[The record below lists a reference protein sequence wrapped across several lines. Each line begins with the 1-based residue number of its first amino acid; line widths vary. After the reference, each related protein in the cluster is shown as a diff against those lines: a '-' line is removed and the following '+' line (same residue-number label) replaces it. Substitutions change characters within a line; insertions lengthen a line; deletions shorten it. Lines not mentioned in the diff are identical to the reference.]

1 MTRMSARI
9 RLQREA
15 PAARQAGFAAVI
27 GVVLTVLGGGGIML
41 LLRTEA
47 PRDQSSEWLFYVVGI
62 GFLLVGAVMVIL
74 AFKIFLA
81 LRLPETIVEVDSM
94 PVRAGKPFLVTV
106 RQPGPI
112 RLQSLRLNLV
122 GEQLTRR
129 DVWRNGRRRTDTD
142 RRLIHQDNV
151 LDLRDITVML
161 GDEAARQGEATVPA
175 AVRLADIDGQKRV
188 VWRLEVW
195 GRVRGWVD
203 FGHPFVIEV
212 LGQRTREEPPADE
225 ES

>member
-1 MTRMSARI
+1 
-9 RLQREA
+9 
-15 PAARQAGFAAVI
+15 
-27 GVVLTVLGGGGIML
+27 
-41 LLRTEA
+41 
-47 PRDQSSEWLFYVVGI
+47 
-62 GFLLVGAVMVIL
+62 MVIL
-74 AFKIFLA
+74 AFKMFLA
-81 LRLPETIVEVDSM
+81 LRLPETIVEVERM
-94 PVRAGKPFLVTV
+94 PVRAGKPFRVTV

-142 RRLIHQDNV
+142 RRIVHQDNV
-151 LDLRDITVML
+151 LDLRDITIML
-161 GDEAARQGEATVPA
+161 GDEATRQGEATVPA

-188 VWRLEVW
+188 VWRFEVW

-212 LGQRTREEPPADE
+212 SGQRTREEPPADE